1 MKWKVLFSVG
11 TKTYKTKQ
19 SIFDNLEQALN
30 YSNEVCK
37 KYVMKQAKK
46 ITSKIISQ
54 NKEELHHLIYYINGE
69 TEYFIKMLQNNTYVP
84 IKMSRKDYQKN
95 IVYAWEE
102 RAFKKVG
109 FFNSDFKIYDARKY
123 IQKIIDNEG
132 LSELELNFTSGY
144 GDCYF
149 KYAIDGS
156 INPSLNIS
164 KEWGLNKLVLS
175 HEMAHYAIY
184 EMGIKED
191 PHGKDFVGVY
201 IYLLSK
207 YTGLKEE
214 KLWNSAKKC
223 GVQFNKYSKKEIKKL
238 ID

>member
-95 IVYAWEE
+95 IVYTWEE

-132 LSELELNFTSGY
+132 LSDLELNFTSGY

-149 KYAIDGS
+149 KYAI
-156 INPSLNIS
+156 
-164 KEWGLNKLVLS
+164 VLS